1 MADEGRVVAY
11 VVTCEERR
19 AIFEETLGKFRGT
32 DWGVDP
38 ALQMDDGAAPD
49 KLARIHATWL
59 KALERVAGGAA
70 DFGLILE
77 DDLDFN
83 VHLRRN
89 LTAWGPLQGRDGNTP
104 FFGSIYNADNRPA
117 SWRDPGQPFFIAHPR
132 QFWGAQAI
140 VVSRL
145 MASYFLQHW
154 AEESGA
160 ADLRMPRL
168 AARLAPVYIHAPSL
182 VQHVGGKST
191 WGGPFHQAHDF
202 DRAWLADAPRS

>member
-1 MADEGRVVAY
+1 MAGEAGFVAY

-19 AIFEETLGKFRGT
+19 AIFAATLGKFRAT
-32 DWGVDP
+32 DWGCDP
-38 ALQMDDGAAPD
+38 ELQMDDGVAPD

-59 KALERVAGGAA
+59 KALERVAAGPA

-83 VHLRRN
+83 VHLRSN
-89 LTAWGPLQGRDGNTP
+89 LTSWGPVQGRDGNTP
-104 FFGSIYNADNRPA
+104 FFGSIYNADNRPG
-117 SWRDPGQPFFIAHPR
+117 SWRDPKQTFFIAHPR

-145 MASYFLQHW
+145 MASYFLKHW
-154 AEESGA
+154 GDEAGA

-168 AARLAPVYIHAPSL
+168 AARISPVYMHAPSL
-182 VQHVGGKST
+182 VQHVGGEST
-191 WGGPFHQAHDF
+191 WGGPFHQARDF
-202 DRAWLADAPRS
+202 DQNWKLA

>member
-1 MADEGRVVAY
+1 MAGESTFVAY
-11 VVTCEERR
+11 VVTCAERS
-19 AIFEETLGKFRGT
+19 AIFQETLGKFRRT
-32 DWGVDP
+32 DWGRDP
-38 ALQMDDGAAPD
+38 ELQMDDGVAPD

-59 KALERVAGGAA
+59 KALERVATDDA

-89 LTAWGPLQGRDGNTP
+89 LISWGPVQGRDRNAP

-117 SWRDPGQPFFIAHPR
+117 SWRDPKQPFFIAHPR

-145 MASYFLQHW
+145 MAGYFLKHW
-154 AEESGA
+154 NEETGA

-168 AARLAPVYIHAPSL
+168 ASRIAPVYIHAPSL
-182 VQHVGGKST
+182 VQHVGGQST
-191 WGGPFHQAHDF
+191 WGGPFHQARDF
-202 DRAWLADAPRS
+202 DQTWKSA